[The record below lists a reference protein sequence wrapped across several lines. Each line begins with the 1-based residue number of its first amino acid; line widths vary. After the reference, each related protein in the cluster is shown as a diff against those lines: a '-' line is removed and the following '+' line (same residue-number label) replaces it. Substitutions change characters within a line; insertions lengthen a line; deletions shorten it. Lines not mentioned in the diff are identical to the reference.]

1 MARTLDEVWPTPS
14 RTHLKTAV
22 DRLVEAFDP
31 LQVRVF
37 GSYARGDAHPGS
49 DLDLLVV
56 LSSVDHKREAAVA
69 MRRVLADLPVPHDV
83 YVTTPADIEERG
95 WIIGTLLHEALQEGE
110 VVYERQEVA

>member
-1 MARTLDEVWPTPS
+1 MPRTLEEVWPTPS
-14 RTHLKTAV
+14 RTHLETAV
-22 DRLVEAFDP
+22 ARLVAAFDP

-56 LSSVDHKREAAVA
+56 LPHVDHKREAAIA

-95 WIIGTLLHEALQEGE
+95 WIVGTLLHEALEDGE
-110 VVYERQEVA
+110 VAYPNERC